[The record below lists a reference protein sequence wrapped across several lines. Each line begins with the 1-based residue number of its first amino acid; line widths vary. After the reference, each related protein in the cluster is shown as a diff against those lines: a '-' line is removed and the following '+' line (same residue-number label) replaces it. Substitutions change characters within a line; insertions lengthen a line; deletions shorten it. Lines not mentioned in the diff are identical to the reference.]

1 MFDEYQPVGQFQ
13 CPICSEPVDGW
24 QGKEGPCALV
34 RWVEG
39 QRLPVETVEEQARDA
54 AFMTRFQLPARFVIY
69 TYCSKDH
76 EVVADC
82 ECEAGVWSSTRV
94 NPRASRER
102 TQGPADAS
110 PDPWCWNSHRTIG
123 NASTSKIV
131 RQ

>member
-102 TQGPADAS
+102 TQALRMPRRIHGAGT
-110 PDPWCWNSHRTIG
+110 HTE
-123 NASTSKIV
+123 
-131 RQ
+131 Q